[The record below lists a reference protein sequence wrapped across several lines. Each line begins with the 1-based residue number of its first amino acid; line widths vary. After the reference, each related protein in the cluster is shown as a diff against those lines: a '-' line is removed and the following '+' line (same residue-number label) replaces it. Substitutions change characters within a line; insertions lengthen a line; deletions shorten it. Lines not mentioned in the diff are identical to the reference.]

1 MRSTTGGKM
10 EPLNDQRGVGVCDGG
25 VTLLEAC
32 VRVRR
37 RVTADL
43 HEHAEAGFQQIGE
56 AARHVLHVGTL
67 RPVGVEDL
75 LQELPQEGPVEG
87 LQRRQRQQH
96 NNQSTRRR
104 TEAPAQFV
112 NTDTSV

>member
-1 MRSTTGGKM
+1 MG
-10 EPLNDQRGVGVCDGG
+10 
-25 VTLLEAC
+25 
-32 VRVRR
+32 VRR

-43 HEHAEAGFQQIGE
+43 HEHAEARFQQIGE

-75 LQELPQEGPVEG
+75 LQELPQEGPVGG
-87 LQRRQRQQH
+87 LQRRQH

-104 TEAPAQFV
+104 TEAPARFV
-112 NTDTSV
+112 NTATTV